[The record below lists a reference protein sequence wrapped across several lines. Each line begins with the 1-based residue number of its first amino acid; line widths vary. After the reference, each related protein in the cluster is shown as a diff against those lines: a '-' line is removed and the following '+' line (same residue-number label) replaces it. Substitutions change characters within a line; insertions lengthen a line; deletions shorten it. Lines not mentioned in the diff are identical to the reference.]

1 MYYLTELQTRP
12 DGVVNA
18 TLQAR
23 SSLATGLAFYY
34 QRAAVAVTTTDFVAV
49 ALTLQDQRGKIVKNE
64 LFQTQYVPPVPE
76 PEEEEGDDS
85 EGIH

>member
-18 TLQAR
+18 SLQAR

-34 QRAAVAVTTTDFVAV
+34 QRAAVAVTTTDFLAV

-64 LFQTQYVPPVPE
+64 CFQTQYVPPVPE
-76 PEEEEGDDS
+76 PEEEEENGMD
-85 EGIH
+85 

>member
-12 DGVVNA
+12 DGIVNA
-18 TLQAR
+18 TLQGR

-34 QRAAVAVTTTDFVAV
+34 QRAAVAVTTTDFTAV
-49 ALTLQDQRGKIVKNE
+49 ALTLQDQRGKIIKNE

-76 PEEEEGDDS
+76 PEEEEG
-85 EGIH
+85 EEEA

>member
-34 QRAAVAVTTTDFVAV
+34 QRAAVAVTTTDFTTV
-49 ALTLQDQRGKIVKNE
+49 ALVLMDQYGTIIKNE
-64 LFQTQYVPPVPE
+64 RFETLYE
-76 PEEEEGDDS
+76 AE
-85 EGIH
+85 

>member
-12 DGVVNA
+12 DGIVNA

-49 ALTLQDQRGKIVKNE
+49 ALTLQDQRGKIIKNE

-76 PEEEEGDDS
+76 PEEEEEEENGMD
-85 EGIH
+85 